1 VRQSDSRVPGRPP
14 SFGRAES
21 EGLPVE
27 DMTVRGG
34 QALHLVLH
42 LDVTP
47 SQQSL
52 DKLHEA
58 IAATTKD
65 AVLMVTKWMCVAEV
79 VDSDCERALESF
91 TSPDFRAWDTLG
103 MLGYLDARERGAV
116 GAELGD

>member
-65 AVLMVTKWMCVAEV
+65 AVLAGYAAAFTVMDDGADGAPVEQPGGGGGGAPPGPTL
-79 VDSDCERALESF
+79 LEE
-91 TSPDFRAWDTLG
+91 PDG
-103 MLGYLDARERGAV
+103 CG
-116 GAELGD
+116 